1 MRYRR
6 GGFRPPYPVLTGYYS
21 SILSGVVKMKMRKM
35 QIAPY
40 LFILP
45 CIVML
50 AIFIYI
56 PLFQNLYYSFFD
68 FSALS
73 PVKTFV
79 GLDNYKTLLSDKVVK
94 IGLANNVRYA
104 IISVICQVCFGL
116 VLAAVL
122 EDRVFRKIAP
132 LIRTTYFMPVV
143 ISMTVICLLFSFIYN
158 PQIGL
163 LNGFLKL
170 IGLESLARPWLGM
183 HKTAPYAVI
192 AVSQWQSVGYVMMLF
207 IIAIQKIPEE
217 LYEAAEIDGAG
228 KLRQFI
234 SITVPQ
240 VKEMFF
246 VALFI
251 TITGAFLVFSEPYI
265 LTKGGG
271 PGTSSITIA
280 VYMYLSGFFK
290 DKMGYAAALAV
301 LIFIITAVLAL
312 TQLLLFRTGKED

>member
-1 MRYRR
+1 
-6 GGFRPPYPVLTGYYS
+6 
-21 SILSGVVKMKMRKM
+21 MKMRKM

-116 VLAAVL
+116 VLAAIL

-312 TQLLLFRTGKED
+312 MQLLLFRTGKED